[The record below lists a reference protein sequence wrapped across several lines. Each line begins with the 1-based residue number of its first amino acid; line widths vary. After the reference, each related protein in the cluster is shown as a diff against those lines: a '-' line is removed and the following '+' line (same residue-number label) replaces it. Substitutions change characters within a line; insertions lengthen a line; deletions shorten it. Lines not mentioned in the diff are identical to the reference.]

1 MMANGIA
8 ESGFC
13 RNGATLGGNK
23 RMTGEIE
30 LDGNAGSPIV
40 IGHRGAAGEAPENTL
55 ASFRLAAEQGS
66 HMVELDIHLSEDG
79 KLIVCHDDTLDRTT
93 DRTGAIRSLHSDAI
107 RGADAGSWFSPSF
120 AGERVPFLEEV
131 YDLLPPHIEINVE
144 VKDTGG
150 ALLDEV
156 LLDYLRGGNR
166 LERTVVSSFD
176 HKLLLRL
183 KQAEPELRIGL
194 LYAAD
199 LIHHASYAALLET
212 EVWSLHPHHGLIGA
226 KDAGDAIA
234 AGLRIYP
241 YTANHPA
248 EWDRLVSVGVTGI
261 ITDYPGRLKEHLSSR

>member
-1 MMANGIA
+1 
-8 ESGFC
+8 
-13 RNGATLGGNK
+13 
-23 RMTGEIE
+23 MTREIE
-30 LDGNAGSPIV
+30 QDIHVSSPII

-55 ASFRLAAEQGS
+55 ASFKLAAEQGS
-66 HMVELDIHLSEDG
+66 HMVELDIHLSKDG

-93 DRTGAIRSLHSDAI
+93 NYSGAIRSLHSDEI
-107 RGADAGSWFSPSF
+107 READAGSWFSPSF

-131 YDLLPPHIEINVE
+131 YDLLPQHIEINVE
-144 VKDTGG
+144 VKDAGG
-150 ALLDEV
+150 GLLDEV
-156 LLDYLRGGNR
+156 LLDFLRGEDR

-199 LIHHASYAALLET
+199 LLHHATYAALLET

-226 KDAGDAIA
+226 QDAGDATA
-234 AGLRIYP
+234 AGLHIYP

-248 EWDRLVSVGVTGI
+248 DWDRLVSIGVTGI
-261 ITDYPGRLKEHLSSR
+261 ITDFPGRLKEHLNRT

>member
-1 MMANGIA
+1 
-8 ESGFC
+8 
-13 RNGATLGGNK
+13 
-23 RMTGEIE
+23 MTVEIE
-30 LDGNAGSPIV
+30 HDMKRNASSPIV

-66 HMVELDIHLSEDG
+66 HMVELDIHLSMDG

-93 DRTGAIRSLHSDAI
+93 DCSGAIRSLHSDVI
-107 RGADAGSWFSPSF
+107 READAGSWFSPAF

-131 YDLLPPHIEINVE
+131 YDLLPEDVEINVE
-144 VKDTGG
+144 VKDSAG
-150 ALLDEV
+150 ALLDEI
-156 LLDYLRGGNR
+156 LLDYLRAENR
-166 LERTVVSSFD
+166 LERTIVSSFD

-226 KDAGDAIA
+226 QDAEDAVA
-234 AGLRIYP
+234 AGLHIYP
-241 YTANHPA
+241 YTSNHPA
-248 EWDRLVSVGVTGI
+248 EWDRLVSIGVTGI
-261 ITDYPGRLKEHLSSR
+261 ITDFPGRLKEYLGRL

>member
-1 MMANGIA
+1 MP
-8 ESGFC
+8 
-13 RNGATLGGNK
+13 R
-23 RMTGEIE
+23 EIE
-30 LDGNAGSPIV
+30 PNIHASSPIV

-55 ASFRLAAEQGS
+55 ASFMLAAEQGS

-93 DRTGAIRSLHSDAI
+93 DSSGAIRLLHSATI
-107 RGADAGSWFSPSF
+107 READAGSWFSPAF
-120 AGERVPFLEEV
+120 AGEKVPFLEEV
-131 YDLLPPHIEINVE
+131 YDLLPQHIEINVE
-144 VKDTGG
+144 VKDSAGS
-150 ALLDEV
+150 LLDQV
-156 LLDYLRGGNR
+156 LLDYLRGESR

-226 KDAGDAIA
+226 QDAEDALA
-234 AGLRIYP
+234 AGLQVYP

-248 EWDRLVSVGVTGI
+248 EWDRLVAAGVTGI
-261 ITDYPGRLKEHLSSR
+261 ITDFPGLLKEHLNRL

>member
-1 MMANGIA
+1 M
-8 ESGFC
+8 S
-13 RNGATLGGNK
+13 R
-23 RMTGEIE
+23 EIE
-30 LDGNAGSPIV
+30 PNIHASSPIV

-93 DRTGAIRSLHSDAI
+93 DGSGAIRLLHSEVI
-107 RGADAGSWFSPSF
+107 RKADAGSWFSPSF
-120 AGERVPFLEEV
+120 AGEKVPFLEEV
-131 YDLLPPHIEINVE
+131 YDLLPEHIEINVE
-144 VKDTGG
+144 VKDSAGS
-150 ALLDEV
+150 LLDRV
-156 LLDYLRGGNR
+156 LLDYLRGEGR

-199 LIHHASYAALLET
+199 LIHHATYAALLET
-212 EVWSLHPHHGLIGA
+212 EVWSLHPHHGHIGA
-226 KDAGDAIA
+226 RDTEDALA
-234 AGLRIYP
+234 AGLQIYP

-248 EWDRLVSVGVTGI
+248 EWDKLISIGVTGI
-261 ITDYPGRLKEHLSSR
+261 ITDFPGLLNEHLNRI

>member
-1 MMANGIA
+1 M
-8 ESGFC
+8 S
-13 RNGATLGGNK
+13 R
-23 RMTGEIE
+23 EIE
-30 LDGNAGSPIV
+30 PNIHASSPIV

-93 DRTGAIRSLHSDAI
+93 DSSGAIRLLHSEVI
-107 RGADAGSWFSPSF
+107 RKADAGSWFSPSF
-120 AGERVPFLEEV
+120 AGEKVPFLEEV
-131 YDLLPPHIEINVE
+131 YDLLPEQIEINVE
-144 VKDTGG
+144 VKDSAGS
-150 ALLDEV
+150 LLDQV
-156 LLDYLRGGNR
+156 LLDYLRGEGR

-199 LIHHASYAALLET
+199 LIHHATYAALLET
-212 EVWSLHPHHGLIGA
+212 EVWSLHPHHGHIGA
-226 KDAGDAIA
+226 RDTEDALA
-234 AGLRIYP
+234 AGLQIYP

-248 EWDRLVSVGVTGI
+248 EWDKLISIGVTGI
-261 ITDYPGRLKEHLSSR
+261 ITDFPGLLNEHLNRI

>member
-1 MMANGIA
+1 M
-8 ESGFC
+8 
-13 RNGATLGGNK
+13 LGEMEQSIMVN
-23 RMTGEIE
+23 
-30 LDGNAGSPIV
+30 SPIV

-66 HMVELDIHLSEDG
+66 HMVELDIHMSEDG

-93 DRTGAIRSLHSDAI
+93 DISGAIRSLHSDVI
-107 RGADAGSWFSPSF
+107 READAGSWFSPSF

-131 YDLLPPHIEINVE
+131 YDLLPEHIEINVE
-144 VKDTGG
+144 VKDSGG
-150 ALLDEV
+150 ALFDEV
-156 LLDYLRGGNR
+156 LLNYLRGDNR
-166 LERTVVSSFD
+166 IDRTVVSSFD

-226 KDAGDAIA
+226 CDAEDAVA
-234 AGLRIYP
+234 AGLHIYP
-241 YTANHPA
+241 YTANRSA
-248 EWDRLVSVGVTGI
+248 DWDRLLSIGVTGI
-261 ITDYPGRLKEHLSSR
+261 ITDYPGRLKEHLSRLNLIGTTNSLHG